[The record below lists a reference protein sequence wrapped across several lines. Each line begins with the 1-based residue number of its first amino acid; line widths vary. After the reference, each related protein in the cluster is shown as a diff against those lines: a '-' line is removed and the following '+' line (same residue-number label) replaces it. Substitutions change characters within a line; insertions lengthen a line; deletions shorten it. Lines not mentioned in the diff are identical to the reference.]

1 MTAKWAQQ
9 DWEDDG
15 SPIEI
20 GGVMITVPDLRRSY
34 HTFRG
39 MQPKL
44 RDQQYESIRSR
55 QLAADA
61 EDQLVASMSRDT
73 RRRFETSK
81 ALSLKEAEPD
91 DLMYIHSV
99 LALCGLPYREQHDVR
114 SWTKEYG
121 RSTLHLMAG
130 KLKDPQSLKMVDQPL
145 PYGPKARLLLIHICS
160 EAIRTRSNEVEM
172 ADSMTAF
179 IRDLG
184 FPVTGGAKG
193 TILPFKRQLH
203 ALAACQMQI
212 GLYSGNKT
220 STLNAPPFRQID
232 VWLPEN
238 PDQKVLWPSKVTL
251 DDIFF
256 RTLKDHALPVDVRSL
271 KAVQG
276 SSRKIDL
283 LFWLGYRTRNLENPI
298 KLDWSM
304 IQRQFGGD
312 NAVMRSFRTE
322 FKKDI
327 GHILELYPTL
337 RVDVSTAGM
346 VIYPS
351 TTGLVPAKRIAT
363 LPAPAKSKAAKPAEA
378 KAPKR
383 RTERRRVTK

>member
-1 MTAKWAQQ
+1 MSGKFTHE
-9 DWEDDG
+9 WEDDG

-20 GGVMITVPDLRRSY
+20 DGVFITVPELRSSY
-34 HTFRG
+34 QVFKALP
-39 MQPKL
+39 PKV
-44 RDQQYESIRSR
+44 REQRYESIRSR
-55 QLAADA
+55 QLAAEA
-61 EDQLVASMSRDT
+61 QDQLVASMSRDT
-73 RRRFETSK
+73 RRRYEASK
-81 ALSLKEAEPD
+81 VLSAKEADPD

-114 SWTKEYG
+114 TWTKEYG
-121 RSTLHLMAG
+121 RSSLHLMAG
-130 KLKDPQSLKMVDQPL
+130 KLKDPMTLKMVDQPL

-212 GLYSGNKT
+212 GLFSGNKT

-238 PDQKVLWPSKVTL
+238 PDQKVLWPSRVTL
-251 DDIFF
+251 DEIFF

-283 LFWLGYRTRNLENPI
+283 LFWLGYRTRNIENPVR
-298 KLDWSM
+298 LDWTT

-327 GHILELYPTL
+327 GHILELYPSL
-337 RVDVSTAGM
+337 RVEVSTAGM

-351 TTGLVPAKRIAT
+351 ASALVPAKR
-363 LPAPAKSKAAKPAEA
+363 APALPPPAKTSGKVAGKVATKPA
-378 KAPKR
+378 R
-383 RTERRRVTK
+383 RPAIR